1 MENCL
6 NTANSEFNI
15 KWYGHSK
22 KLIILAD
29 NEQYLIRK
37 LSSLVNT
44 FECVEATNVSN
55 SSSVS
60 KAKVCEHIFAQL
72 EGVKLDLKTLESRL
86 FTSISQQESKFDDIN
101 SMHVKQ
107 KEMESTI
114 KQKDEEI
121 HKLKLEIQGEAISR
135 AQ

>member
-1 MENCL
+1 
-6 NTANSEFNI
+6 
-15 KWYGHSK
+15 
-22 KLIILAD
+22 LIILDD
-29 NEQYLIRK
+29 NEQYLKRK

-44 FECVEATNVSN
+44 FECDEVTNVSN

-60 KAKVCEHIFAQL
+60 KVKVCEHTDNCINRDIIAQL

-114 KQKDEEI
+114 KQK
-121 HKLKLEIQGEAISR
+121 KMKKYISLS
-135 AQ
+135 